1 MPKPKQKIDPIAVRG
16 RDEAVQ
22 AIAAIGSYRR
32 ALAALEAALNDEI
45 ARLTQRAEK
54 EAEPLRC
61 HLEARLAGLEA
72 WCAEHR
78 AELTKGGKTKTA
90 DLGTGTVSWRFRP
103 PSVKIR
109 GKVQDIIARCLASR
123 SMVFKSFVRT
133 KYELNKEAMLARPEE
148 AERLEGVKIVSAGED
163 FIVEPFEA
171 EIVEVR
177 EP

>member
-1 MPKPKQKIDPIAVRG
+1 MPKPKQKIGPIAVRG

-32 ALAALEAALNDEI
+32 ALAGLEAALNDEI
-45 ARLTQRAEK
+45 AKLTE
-54 EAEPLRC
+54 EAEQAAQPYRERLD
-61 HLEARLAGLEA
+61 ATLAGLET

-78 AELTKGGKTKTA
+78 QELTNGGKTKTA

-123 SMVFKSFVRT
+123 SIVFKSFVRT
-133 KYELNKEAMLARPEE
+133 KYELNKEAMLARPED

-171 EIVEVR
+171 EISEVR
-177 EP
+177 ES